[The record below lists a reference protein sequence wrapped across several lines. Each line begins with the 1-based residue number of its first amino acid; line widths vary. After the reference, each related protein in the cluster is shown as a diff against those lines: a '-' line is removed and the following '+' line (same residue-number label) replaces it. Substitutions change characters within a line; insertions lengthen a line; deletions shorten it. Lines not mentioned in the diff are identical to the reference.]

1 MLFQV
6 IVWGST
12 CFFCC
17 QEELSILN
25 ITPNEPV
32 FDLESSA
39 LINPKW
45 YSQDIRPGQRMSTES
60 GKYQTSNPLIVMR
73 QGHLPQL
80 HMFPSALGSQ
90 MQEAVCWACPV
101 EACNLERPD
110 SICLQYSRQHQR
122 KPSEARASQK
132 HDLDITLWSQGV
144 ICTFCS
150 SSGMHR
156 K

>member
-1 MLFQV
+1 
-6 IVWGST
+6 
-12 CFFCC
+12 
-17 QEELSILN
+17 
-25 ITPNEPV
+25 
-32 FDLESSA
+32 
-39 LINPKW
+39 
-45 YSQDIRPGQRMSTES
+45 MSTES

-110 SICLQYSRQHQR
+110 SICLQYSRQHLTRAEQ
-122 KPSEARASQK
+122 KQTVTSEARASQT